1 MTTKR
6 DSQRQK
12 VYQWERGVA
21 IAHSKEMFGVEFST
35 EEAAKF
41 ATKIWNKYKNKFCFN
56 FGRWD
61 YCSKV
66 KVKKVGGRKCCMKS
80 GFYFMDRKKREHSRT
95 KDGKCRLY
103 KKMHLTLNGHTKHV
117 VLHEIA
123 HALAPTTS
131 LHDKYFVGIYM
142 YLMSKYL
149 KFNMQWMINNAND
162 WGVEFTFKN
171 RDPYY
176 SVRQSASV
184 KTGYL
189 QEKVKQQLK

>member
-1 MTTKR
+1 MTNKR

-12 VYQWERGVA
+12 VYQWERRVA

-56 FGRWD
+56 FGKYD

-66 KVKKVGGRKCCMKS
+66 KVKKVGGSKCCMKS
-80 GFYFMDRKKREHSRT
+80 GFYFMDRERSRT
-95 KDGKCRLY
+95 KDGRSRLY
-103 KKMHLTLNGHTKHV
+103 KKMHLTLHGHNKHI

-123 HALAPTTS
+123 HALAPRTS
-131 LHDKYFVGIYM
+131 HHDKYFVGIYM

-149 KFNMQWMINNAND
+149 NFNMKWMIDNAND
-162 WGVEFTFKN
+162 WGVEFTFRK
-171 RDPYY
+171 RDPWSNVHLKY
-176 SVRQSASV
+176 VNG
-184 KTGYL
+184 KHGYL
-189 QEKVKQQLK
+189 HDKVQEQLK

>member
-1 MTTKR
+1 MTTRR

-21 IAHSKEMFGVEFST
+21 IAHSKEMFGVELST

-66 KVKKVGGRKCCMKS
+66 KVKKVSGHKCCMKS
-80 GFYFMDRKKREHSRT
+80 GFYFMDRNRSRT
-95 KDGKCRLY
+95 KDGKSRLY
-103 KKMHLTLNGHTKHV
+103 KKMHLTLRGHTKHV

-149 KFNMQWMINNAND
+149 NFNMQWMINNAND

-171 RDPYY
+171 GDPYY
-176 SVRQSASV
+176 SVRQNAGAKS
-184 KTGYL
+184 GYL